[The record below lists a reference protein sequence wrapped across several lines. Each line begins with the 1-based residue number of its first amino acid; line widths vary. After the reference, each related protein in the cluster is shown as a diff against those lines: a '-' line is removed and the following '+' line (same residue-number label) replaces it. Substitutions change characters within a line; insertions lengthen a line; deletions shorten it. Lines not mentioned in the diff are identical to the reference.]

1 LRRHKKGTLLL
12 RIPVPVKANSQAYQ
26 IKMQPSPEISC
37 SFVRPTLDN
46 LRYGG
51 VREASTTKTENRQK
65 NILHPRMDEP
75 NGCFRCGYLVNISER
90 LPGVLG

>member
-26 IKMQPSPEISC
+26 IKMQPSPEISF

-51 VREASTTKTENRQK
+51 VREASTTKTENRK
-65 NILHPRMDEP
+65 K
-75 NGCFRCGYLVNISER
+75 ISSTPEWMSQMAA
-90 LPGVLG
+90 LDAVTWLT